1 MTTLQIEARKL
12 RPGEATPTQ
21 EPAKWPEGALP
32 NPIQEATATEEG
44 EVKASWVSAEAGFPQ
59 TLAFGSLL
67 DDRLRL
73 LKPLEVQLEQE
84 GEWYIAR
91 CGEVDA
97 FGYGEDS
104 FQAVDDLRQSFAE
117 LYWTLK
123 ASQEQLAKGLSSV
136 WKHLRELVE
145 EQ

>member
-1 MTTLQIEARKL
+1 MMTQQIEARRL
-12 RPGEATPTQ
+12 GLGETTPV
-21 EPAKWPEGALP
+21 PSSWPKGTLP
-32 NPIQEATATEEG
+32 SLGQEATVPEMY
-44 EVKASWVSAEAGFPQ
+44 EVKASWFTVGAGFSH
-59 TLAFGSLL
+59 TLTFGSLL

-84 GEWYIAR
+84 RECYIAR
-91 CGEVDA
+91 CDEFDT
-97 FGYGEDS
+97 FGYGEDP

-123 ASQEQLAKGLSSV
+123 ASQAQLAKGLSLV
-136 WKHLRELVE
+136 WQQLREMVQ